1 MILDYGLD
9 KKEGQDSNLVSMVSP
24 EYSHSEESKVSSEEP
39 NKDSICIE
47 SKKDSNINFFI
58 QSEYCDDRQSA
69 QDSRYFIFLSYFQ
82 TELIIVY
89 LNLFIM
95 GELSL

>member
-1 MILDYGLD
+1 MNTFHRFTSLSMILDYDLD

-39 NKDSICIE
+39 NKDSICSE
-47 SKKDSNINFFI
+47 SKKDSNIDFFI

-69 QDSRYFIFLSYFQ
+69 QDSKVFHFP
-82 TELIIVY
+82 
-89 LNLFIM
+89 
-95 GELSL
+95 